1 MQQTQKMPDFWVFR
15 PISLAIIPFLV
26 YSITMINTKNVKK
39 DLLRF
44 KHDDM
49 DGQDYETAAN
59 LIGGN
64 QFIAAANFIDR
75 LDTMP
80 REHMITLI
88 YKNKKLWNEMW
99 YFDHNGYFCTR
110 ETVCASF
117 KPIEVKDPAL
127 RLDPNKKAYIQ
138 KVYQREIA

>member
-1 MQQTQKMPDFWVFR
+1 MPDFLIFR
-15 PISLAIIPFLV
+15 PIFLAIIPFLV
-26 YSITMINTKNVKK
+26 YSQRMIRTKNVIK

-44 KHDDM
+44 RHDDM

-64 QFIAAANFIDR
+64 QFIAAANFIDM

-80 REHMITLI
+80 REHMMTLI

-110 ETVCASF
+110 ETVCSSF
-117 KPIEVKDPAL
+117 KP
-127 RLDPNKKAYIQ
+127 R
-138 KVYQREIA
+138 KVA

>member
-1 MQQTQKMPDFWVFR
+1 MLYFCNKHEKNGIFTVFFHFF
-15 PISLAIIPFLV
+15 LAILPFLV
-26 YSITMINTKNVKK
+26 YCIVMIRTKNVIK

-44 KHDDM
+44 RHDDM

-64 QFIAAANFIDR
+64 QFIAAANFIDM

-80 REHMITLI
+80 REHMMTLI

-110 ETVCASF
+110 ETVCSSF
-117 KPIEVKDPAL
+117 KP
-127 RLDPNKKAYIQ
+127 
-138 KVYQREIA
+138 REAVNV

>member
-1 MQQTQKMPDFWVFR
+1 MQQIKKSGIFRVFPPDFSCKYAK
-15 PISLAIIPFLV
+15 IV
-26 YSITMINTKNVKK
+26 YSIVMIRTKNVIK

-44 KHDDM
+44 RHDDM

-64 QFIAAANFIDR
+64 QFIAAANFIDM

-80 REHMITLI
+80 REHMMTLI

-110 ETVCASF
+110 ETVCSSF
-117 KPIEVKDPAL
+117 KP
-127 RLDPNKKAYIQ
+127 
-138 KVYQREIA
+138 REIA

>member
-1 MQQTQKMPDFWVFR
+1 MLHFCNKYEKNGIFTVFFHFF
-15 PISLAIIPFLV
+15 LAILPFLV
-26 YSITMINTKNVKK
+26 YSLLMIRTKNVKK

-44 KHDDM
+44 RHDEL

-64 QFIAAANFIDR
+64 QFIAAANFIDM

-80 REHMITLI
+80 REHMMTLI

-117 KPIEVKDPAL
+117 KP
-127 RLDPNKKAYIQ
+127 
-138 KVYQREIA
+138 REIA

>member
-1 MQQTQKMPDFWVFR
+1 MLHFCNKYEKNGIFTVFFHFF
-15 PISLAIIPFLV
+15 LAILPFLV
-26 YSITMINTKNVKK
+26 YCITMIRTKNVKK

-44 KHDDM
+44 RHDDM

-64 QFIAAANFIDR
+64 QFIAAANFIDM

-80 REHMITLI
+80 REHMMTLI

-117 KPIEVKDPAL
+117 KP
-127 RLDPNKKAYIQ
+127 
-138 KVYQREIA
+138 REIA

>member
-1 MQQTQKMPDFWVFR
+1 METDKHWTHGLVGAARPLNPEQNKNIARFFYFPPDFSCNSAK
-15 PISLAIIPFLV
+15 IV
-26 YSITMINTKNVKK
+26 YSIDMIRTKNVKK

-44 KHDDM
+44 RHDEL

-80 REHMITLI
+80 REHMMTLI

-99 YFDHNGYFCTR
+99 YFDEIGQFCTR
-110 ETVCASF
+110 EAGVFSEFA
-117 KPIEVKDPAL
+117 EEGLA
-127 RLDPNKKAYIQ
+127 Q
-138 KVYQREIA
+138 

>member
-1 MQQTQKMPDFWVFR
+1 MPDFRVFR
-15 PISLAIIPFLV
+15 PKVLAIIPFLV

-80 REHMITLI
+80 REHMMTLI

-99 YFDHNGYFCTR
+99 YFDHNGFFCSR
-110 ETVCASF
+110 EPVCASF
-117 KPIEVKDPAL
+117 KPREVA
-127 RLDPNKKAYIQ
+127 
-138 KVYQREIA
+138 

>member
-1 MQQTQKMPDFWVFR
+1 
-15 PISLAIIPFLV
+15 
-26 YSITMINTKNVKK
+26 MIRTKNVKK

-44 KHDDM
+44 RHDEL

-64 QFIAAANFIDR
+64 QFIAAANFIDG
-75 LDTMP
+75 LDTAP

-99 YFDHNGYFCTR
+99 YFDDIGQFCTR
-110 ETVCASF
+110 EAGVFSEFAEEGF
-117 KPIEVKDPAL
+117 NFPPIEVKDPAL

-138 KVYQREIA
+138 KVKQPTERNI

>member
-1 MQQTQKMPDFWVFR
+1 MPDFWVFR

-64 QFIAAANFIDR
+64 QFIAAANFIDM

-88 YKNKKLWNEMW
+88 YRIKNYGTKCGILIIMVISVLEKPYVLHSNLERLHNE
-99 YFDHNGYFCTR
+99 
-110 ETVCASF
+110 
-117 KPIEVKDPAL
+117 
-127 RLDPNKKAYIQ
+127 
-138 KVYQREIA
+138 

>member
-1 MQQTQKMPDFWVFR
+1 MRTKVLYFCNKFKKMPDFRVFR
-15 PISLAIIPFLV
+15 PIFLAIIPFLV
-26 YSITMINTKNVKK
+26 YSQRMIRTKNVIK

-44 KHDDM
+44 RHDEL

-64 QFIAAANFIDR
+64 QFIAAANFIDG
-75 LDTMP
+75 LDTAP
-80 REHMITLI
+80 REHMITSI

-117 KPIEVKDPAL
+117 KP
-127 RLDPNKKAYIQ
+127 
-138 KVYQREIA
+138 REIA

>member
-15 PISLAIIPFLV
+15 PKVLAIIPFLV

-80 REHMITLI
+80 REHMMTLI

-117 KPIEVKDPAL
+117 KP
-127 RLDPNKKAYIQ
+127 RKA
-138 KVYQREIA
+138 A

>member
-1 MQQTQKMPDFWVFR
+1 MEKFEIMQSIQTALDNLTADEPRNNRV
-15 PISLAIIPFLV
+15 
-26 YSITMINTKNVKK
+26 
-39 DLLRF
+39 
-44 KHDDM
+44 HDEL

-75 LDTMP
+75 LDTAP

-99 YFDHNGYFCTR
+99 YYDDDGYFCTR
-110 ETVCASF
+110 QSVCASF
-117 KPIEVKDPAL
+117 KP
-127 RLDPNKKAYIQ
+127 R
-138 KVYQREIA
+138 KVA